1 MEELNTLY
9 EEINTKLAKFN
20 EDHQLAMAGNKAAAR
35 RCRVISVQIRKAFED
50 YRKKSL
56 KA

>member
-1 MEELNTLY
+1 MENLNNLY
-9 EEINTKLAKFN
+9 EEINTKFAKFN

-35 RCRVISVQIRKAFED
+35 RCRVISVQIRKALKD
-50 YRKKSL
+50 YRELSP

>member
-1 MEELNTLY
+1 MENLNNLY
-9 EEINTKLAKFN
+9 EEINTKLTKFN

-35 RCRVISVQIRKAFED
+35 RCRVISVQIRKALKD
-50 YRKKSL
+50 YRELSP

>member
-1 MEELNTLY
+1 MENLNNLY
-9 EEINTKLAKFN
+9 EEINSKLAKFN

-50 YRKKSL
+50 YRKNSL

>member
-1 MEELNTLY
+1 MENLNNLY
-9 EEINTKLAKFN
+9 EEISTKFAKFN

-35 RCRVISVQIRKAFED
+35 RCRVISVQIRKALKD
-50 YRKKSL
+50 YRELSP

>member
-1 MEELNTLY
+1 MENLNNLY
-9 EEINTKLAKFN
+9 EEINTKLSKFN

-35 RCRVISVQIRKAFED
+35 RCRVISVQIRKALKD
-50 YRKKSL
+50 YRELSP